1 MGLGK
6 ALKSLDK
13 THRGHRKMG
22 IGLATGDTKKF
33 KEGVKQAHAGHKDH
47 LRNAHTTAMQDGRS
61 FINRHP
67 ELRLDPGLNAILAK
81 RDEGAAPVD
90 PGLAFLQQLFAANQ
104 RAMIA
109 GTQA

>member
-1 MGLGK
+1 MGLRK
-6 ALKSLDK
+6 SLRSLDK

-22 IGLATGDTKKF
+22 LALATGDTKKF
-33 KEGVKQAHAGHKDH
+33 KDGVKQAHAGHKDH

-67 ELRLDPGLNAILAK
+67 ELRLDPGLNAIAGR
-81 RDEGAAPVD
+81 RDEGAPLD